1 MNAIAICPSDTVV
14 QSVHDV
20 NDAGIAIAVVL
31 SGHDGTPVPR
41 LAYLTPVADLNG
53 DLKVDGADLGLLL
66 GGWGPVTNEAR
77 RLYDLNQDGMINGAD
92 LGLFLGGWGDYSGA
106 ATRVWIGCEGQPWNR
121 PVERLP
127 YIRRATELLG
137 FSSLGELGET
147 ALRLSA
153 SGQTSL
159 CSVVEILADSL
170 EDAQ

>member
-1 MNAIAICPSDTVV
+1 MLAMLVPSAHAVAGNELVYRVV
-14 QSVHDV
+14 V
-20 NDAGIAIAVVL
+20 
-31 SGHDGTPVPR
+31 
-41 LAYLTPVADLNG
+41 
-53 DLKVDGADLGLLL
+53 
-66 GGWGPVTNEAR
+66 
-77 RLYDLNQDGMINGAD
+77 
-92 LGLFLGGWGDYSGA
+92 
-106 ATRVWIGCEGQPWNR
+106 PWNR